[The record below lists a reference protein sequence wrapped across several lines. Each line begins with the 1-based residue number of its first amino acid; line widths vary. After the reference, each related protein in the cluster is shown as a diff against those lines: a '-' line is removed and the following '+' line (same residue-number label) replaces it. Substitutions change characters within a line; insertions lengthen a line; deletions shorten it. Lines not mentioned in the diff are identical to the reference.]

1 MVKSDRSKYMGEYIE
16 GNRHGYGI
24 HIIPKTGDAYI
35 GQYSDDCSEGLGI
48 FKFGS
53 LGESYAGDW
62 TQGLFNG
69 TGVYKYSDGGRYVG
83 QFEMDKKH
91 GLGVVVK
98 QDSLTLVKMERD

>member
-1 MVKSDRSKYMGEYIE
+1 MVKSDKSKYMGEYIE